1 MRGKGTTRGD
11 PLARTAFKEMKGVL
25 PKWAGVYLNRPV
37 VASSSRIRQSAVMCG
52 RINVI
57 DSPGL
62 QQLLRDLG
70 LDIKLPSRV
79 NVAPTE
85 QVGLVRSGDPGVRL
99 DQARWWL
106 TPSWAPAVD
115 QKYSMFNA
123 RSETLTT
130 SRAFRTP
137 FKRQRGVVPISSFIE
152 WRTEDGV
159 KQPWLITNESAALAV
174 AALWDVWESDGSA
187 LLSCTLVTT
196 AAAPALEPWHN
207 RMPVILA
214 SEEVPRWLDNSAVIT
229 AQDPIF
235 RNMLKSPLHLTPLS
249 RKVSNAR
256 NKSAELLIPI
266 GEAVELTPDSL

>member
-1 MRGKGTTRGD
+1 
-11 PLARTAFKEMKGVL
+11 
-25 PKWAGVYLNRPV
+25 
-37 VASSSRIRQSAVMCG
+37 MCG
-52 RINVI
+52 RFNVI

-62 QQLLRDLG
+62 RQLLQDLG
-70 LDIKLPSRV
+70 VDLQLPSRV

-85 QVGLVRSGDPGVRL
+85 QVGLVRIGESGVRL

-123 RSETLTT
+123 RAETLSS

-159 KQPWLITNESAALAV
+159 KQPWLITNESGALAL
-174 AALWDVWESDGSA
+174 AALWDVWDADGSA

-207 RMPVILA
+207 RMPVLLTT
-214 SEEVPRWLDNSAVIT
+214 EEMPRWLDNDASISP
-229 AQDPIF
+229 QDPMF
-235 RNMLKSPLHLTPLS
+235 SSMLKSPLRLAPLP
-249 RKVSNAR
+249 REVSNAR

-266 GEAVELTPDSL
+266 GEAVKLAANAI